1 MANGG
6 GPPDG
11 GQYPQQGGGYPPQ
24 QQGGGYP
31 PPQGGGYPPQGQYGG
46 GGGGYGGGPMS
57 PQGRPLASWGKRV
70 GAGLIDALVLLL
82 PIIAAS
88 ALLGVGAFAGGDLE
102 CTTNPTTGFTE
113 CTGGDTSF
121 VVTLILAQL
130 VPFIIQGLY
139 STFMNGGERGQTV
152 GKRVVNIQVR
162 DEATGG
168 PIGYG
173 KAFLRWLVGAL
184 LSVFTCGIGGILD
197 ILWPLWDNKRQ
208 TLHDKVVNSLVV
220 ETPQ

>member
-6 GPPDG
+6 GPPPG
-11 GQYPQQGGGYPPQ
+11 GQYPQQGGGYPPPQ
-24 QQGGGYP
+24 QQGDYP
-31 PPQGGGYPPQGQYGG
+31 PPQGQQQY
-46 GGGGYGGGPMS
+46 GGGGYGGGPVS

-70 GAGLIDALVLLL
+70 GAALLDLLVLII
-82 PIIAAS
+82 PIIALS
-88 ALLGVGAFAGGDLE
+88 AALGVGAFAGGDLE
-102 CTTNPTTGFTE
+102 CAVNPGTGVTE

-121 VVTLILAQL
+121 VVGLILAQL
-130 VPFIIQGLY
+130 VPWVVQGLY
-139 STFMNGGERGQTV
+139 ATFLNGGERGQTI
-152 GKRVVNIQVR
+152 GKRIVNIQVR

-184 LSVFTCGIGGILD
+184 LSIFTCGIGGLLD
-197 ILWPLWDNKRQ
+197 ALWPLWDNKRQ

-220 ETPQ
+220 ETQ